1 MWYLCKSQIKSHIKS
16 FHMNIENN
24 GIISRQSKFSVKE
37 SLDRFQDLLAA
48 KGITV
53 FARIDQQAEARK
65 VGLDM
70 PPTEIIIFGNP
81 KAGTPLMVAAPL
93 AALDLPL
100 KLLAWGHS
108 DATTWLTYNDPE
120 YLKQRYVL
128 PADLVKKL
136 DFGPL
141 VDQIAVK

>member
-1 MWYLCKSQIKSHIKS
+1 MD
-16 FHMNIENN
+16 IENN

-37 SLDRFQDLLAA
+37 SLDKFQELLLA

-65 VGLDM
+65 VGLDLT
-70 PPTEIIIFGNP
+70 PTELIIFGNP
-81 KAGTPLMVAAPL
+81 KSGTPVMIAAPL
-93 AALDLPL
+93 VALDLPL

-108 DATTWLTYNDPE
+108 DSSVWLTYNDPE

-128 PADLVKKL
+128 PPDLVKKL

-141 VDQIAVK
+141 IDQIAVK